1 MYSIVRIKS
10 SMCVLIY
17 VKVLLSIDIHPNQYN
32 CMYIHRYLY
41 ILRNVSVYMCTYV
54 CVCVFLCSRV
64 GVGVGGWVG
73 RCN

>member
-1 MYSIVRIKS
+1 MYVQYSIKS

-17 VKVLLSIDIHPNQYN
+17 VKVLLSIDIHLNQYN
-32 CMYIHRYLY
+32 CMYIHRYMY
-41 ILRNVSVYMCTYV
+41 ILRNLYVYMCTYV

-73 RCN
+73 RCD